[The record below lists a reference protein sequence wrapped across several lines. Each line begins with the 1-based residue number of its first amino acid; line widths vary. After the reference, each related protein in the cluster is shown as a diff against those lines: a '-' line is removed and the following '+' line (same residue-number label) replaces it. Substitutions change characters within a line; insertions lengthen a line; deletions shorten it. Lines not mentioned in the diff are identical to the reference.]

1 MSGHGIACGGPAARD
16 PNAQHRIETRTLN
29 HAAIDGARA
38 AVEYLAGWGSGVTL
52 RERIVDAMGG
62 ISTYENQL
70 AKFCHD
76 AVARMPGVRIWGPNF
91 DAGARA
97 PTVSITLESAT
108 ADQAARALGSEGIC
122 MWDGHFY
129 AARARDIG
137 PHHARRL
144 AAHRRVHVQLA
155 RGSRA
160 LAGGHPTPG
169 RRVIQETRQTPISVP
184 PSTEPKEPNI

>member
-38 AVEYLAGWGSGVTL
+38 AVEYVAGWGSGVTL

-70 AKFCHD
+70 AKFYHD

-137 PHHARRL
+137 PPRAAACCAPACPCTARSRISS
-144 AAHRRVHVQLA
+144 ACWRASDAWPA
-155 RGSRA
+155 RNSRNQA
-160 LAGGHPTPG
+160 NSYF
-169 RRVIQETRQTPISVP
+169 RP